1 MNWNKSLKAWP
12 ICYKQRNI
20 NYRHPQPFYMLHAGI
35 LSWTLIASNIL
46 ALATSIN
53 FSYYILRSFKEEI
66 LNLKVTLTAE
76 EVAI

>member
-1 MNWNKSLKAWP
+1 
-12 ICYKQRNI
+12 
-20 NYRHPQPFYMLHAGI
+20 MLHAGI

-53 FSYYILRSFKEEI
+53 FSYYILQSFKEEI